1 METNNESKYSEVR
14 FVCACVFV
22 RIRVSVNIIRMCV
35 QSSVAACPLYQ
46 YVWVNIFSILSFKS
60 SICFY
65 LRSKYHTIQGEV
77 DIIDNDLKNISLE
90 VPTAIHFQ

>member
-1 METNNESKYSEVR
+1 MKANTVR
-14 FVCACVFV
+14 SISCVCVCVC
-22 RIRVSVNIIRMCV
+22 VNIICMCV
-35 QSSVAACPLYQ
+35 RSSVPTCPLYQ

-77 DIIDNDLKNISLE
+77 DIIDNDLKIISLG